1 MDPLNDNRRYSRRV
15 IEIFFPNFQ
24 LFSSEDP
31 PSPRQNLPSFIQTTL
46 PTYSAPV
53 IHVARLR
60 RSDAIPRRLR
70 RTSAAALVFALLL
83 MLNPRL
89 RGSVARGTGRGV
101 DSSLLDPVSRKR
113 KGETLLSSSVG
124 RSWKTKFRK
133 FSARWNRSRN
143 QRERERGRGE
153 VARRRCLKSFPR
165 LGCGFSSLCLSPRDK
180 TKDNQAAFYFVGM

>member
-1 MDPLNDNRRYSRRV
+1 MEVRSLEKKRFTGPSRIARSRSMDPLNDNRRYTRRV

-24 LFSSEDP
+24 LFSFEDP

-133 FSARWNRSRN
+133 FSAR
-143 QRERERGRGE
+143 
-153 VARRRCLKSFPR
+153 
-165 LGCGFSSLCLSPRDK
+165 
-180 TKDNQAAFYFVGM
+180 

>member
-24 LFSSEDP
+24 LFSFEDP

-113 KGETLLSSSVG
+113 KGETASPPRLEGVGKRNSESSLLG
-124 RSWKTKFRK
+124 ETGHGT
-133 FSARWNRSRN
+133 
-143 QRERERGRGE
+143 RERERGRGE

>member
-1 MDPLNDNRRYSRRV
+1 MDPLNDNRRYTRRV

-24 LFSSEDP
+24 LFSFEDP

-89 RGSVARGTGRGV
+89 CGSVARGTGRGV

-113 KGETLLSSSVG
+113 KGETASPPRLEGVG
-124 RSWKTKFRK
+124 KFRK

-143 QRERERGRGE
+143 QRERERKRGSGE
-153 VARRRCLKSFPR
+153 EAVFKKFSPARLRIL
-165 LGCGFSSLCLSPRDK
+165 LSLSLPS
-180 TKDNQAAFYFVGM
+180 G

>member
-24 LFSSEDP
+24 LFSFEDP

-143 QRERERGRGE
+143 QRERERKRGSGE
-153 VARRRCLKSFPR
+153 EAVFKKFSPARLRIL
-165 LGCGFSSLCLSPRDK
+165 LSLSLPS
-180 TKDNQAAFYFVGM
+180 G

>member
-1 MDPLNDNRRYSRRV
+1 MDPLNDNRRYTRRI

-24 LFSSEDP
+24 LFSFEDP
-31 PSPRQNLPSFIQTTL
+31 PCPRQNLPSFIQTTL

-143 QRERERGRGE
+143 QREREEEGKW
-153 VARRRCLKSFPR
+153 RCLKSFPR